1 MTNSQSGAQPQPF
14 SGMNLAGAVDLEALK
29 HKVDAAAG
37 ESGGAPAAGGYVTD
51 VDSSG
56 FVCQLRIRSC
66 F

>member
-37 ESGGAPAAGGYVTD
+37 ESGGAGGGAGTT
-51 VDSSG
+51 
-56 FVCQLRIRSC
+56 CQLRADQ
-66 F
+66 